1 MRTHSFLRRSFRA
14 RTAALAGTLVLGFA
28 STAGAVAI
36 TNLSVALDPTNSA
49 NFLDDAGVVGSQLA
63 SNVSIVNS
71 SASGFVTRYQEGVY
85 TDAGGNG
92 ATTNIITL
100 NSSYTISFDVTNAVG
115 SAWRLDIATSR
126 NGAFTAVT
134 DGGGSWAMTLG
145 AVTATRTGVGTL
157 SAGSLNLT
165 GIARTTGTN
174 TTDAP
179 FNQSAVASISGT
191 GNGTVTLRFVWSA
204 VAETIVAGNGNN
216 AQGDEAAIRLG
227 INENLSSYTAG
238 AYPGDAGTGVPNRT
252 AANDGHFVDLDLFDL
267 GPVPEPDT
275 ALMLGMGLAILAAQG
290 RRRPT
295 R

>member
-1 MRTHSFLRRSFRA
+1 MAAL
-14 RTAALAGTLVLGFA
+14 TAALVLGSA

-36 TNLSVALDPTNSA
+36 TNLSVSLDPGNTA
-49 NFLDDAGVVGSQLA
+49 NFLDDVGAVGSQLA
-63 SNVSIVNS
+63 SNVSIISS
-71 SASGFVTRYQEGVY
+71 SAAGFVTRYQEGVY

-92 ATTNIITL
+92 AATNVITL
-100 NSSYTISFDVTNAVG
+100 NSSYTISFDVINAVG

-134 DGGGSWAMTLG
+134 DGAGSWALTLG
-145 AVTATRTGVGTL
+145 SVAGSRSGVGTL

-174 TTDAP
+174 TTDTP

-191 GNGTVTLRFVWSA
+191 GNGTVTLTFLWSA

-227 INENLSSYTAG
+227 INENLTSFTAG

-290 RRRPT
+290 RRRT
-295 R
+295 MR

>member
-14 RTAALAGTLVLGFA
+14 RAAALAGTLVLGFA